1 MKSDF
6 ELMAK
11 FKSGDPA
18 AFHALARRHHVS
30 VYNFF
35 LMLTGRETAAQE
47 LTRGIFEQLVADRYR
62 LPLERKFST
71 SLYRLGYSRWVAFE
85 QSGGNRRHEPDAPAT
100 QEVDKLEQIAAQKE
114 SLRLL
119 ALLPRELKF
128 LMVLSETL
136 RLSFREIAEILD
148 ISEEAVARRLSDTY
162 GILTGSLQQPALEA
176 PKAVPPPARAQ
187 AQLPAPQIPPPSIS
201 AEPVVPPTPEAA
213 SSGESGSG
221 ATGEKAE

>member
-100 QEVDKLEQIAAQKE
+100 QEADKLEQIAAQKE

-176 PKAVPPPARAQ
+176 PKIVPPPPRAQ
-187 AQLPAPQIPPPSIS
+187 AQLPAPQTPLPS
-201 AEPVVPPTPEAA
+201 EPVVPPTPEAA
-213 SSGESGSG
+213 SSGEYPTGSSG

>member
-11 FKSGDPA
+11 FKSGDPV

-47 LTRGIFEQLVADRYR
+47 LTRGIFEQIVADRYR

-85 QSGGNRRHEPDAPAT
+85 QSGGNRRHEPEALNNPNPDA
-100 QEVDKLEQIAAQKE
+100 EKLEQIAAQKE
-114 SLRLL
+114 ALRLL
-119 ALLPRELKF
+119 SQLPRELRF
-128 LMVLSETL
+128 LLVLSETL

-176 PKAVPPPARAQ
+176 PKAGAPAPAQ
-187 AQLPAPQIPPPSIS
+187 AQLPPPQISD
-201 AEPVVPPTPEAA
+201 AA
-213 SSGESGSG
+213 STEQ
-221 ATGEKAE
+221 TKPTEEKAE